1 MNLKTK
7 MIIGSI
13 TSIFLTV
20 LILWVIFSFEK
31 GFVEDSYDKSRQNG
45 LNIAHLSYLDNAK
58 ATLQN
63 QQVTITRNRKLKSAI
78 RKQDIQK
85 ISGEISPLLNRLSAT
100 HVVSDIFIID
110 PSGTIL
116 FASDEAFLQKAFDSV
131 LVRQSLS
138 EVKTVSG
145 LEKNIDGHIAVNTVI
160 PINSR
165 GKVLGGVVLVRYYL
179 ELLPRMK
186 TAVSADVALYDME
199 RNHLVSSTNEAL
211 FKQVENGDT
220 IIAEQQAI
228 EDKTYDIAGIHLI
241 DTRGK
246 QIAHLVRAL
255 DATELAKKRQQHIIW
270 GMIAVAAWL
279 VLMIVLVNV
288 FARRAFKPLNE
299 MLSVAKKIQQT
310 GNMSLRIQVSSQD
323 EIGQAATAVNHTLDA
338 VGCVIEDANKT
349 LNKVAKGDFSARM
362 SIATEGDLKTLEV
375 AVNESVSALDRTMQ
389 AILTVVK
396 GIDTGDFSVRMDP
409 CVEATIRE
417 PVDQAMNRISHIIS
431 EVNLVLSGMAKGD
444 FSQKVQVVAQGELKT
459 LSDSTND
466 SIHQSELA
474 LDEILQVV
482 SALSQ
487 GDLAQ
492 RVKGAYSGKFEQVAL
507 GLNTS
512 LKNLSRLISDT
523 RLSTHNLVSDVEQI
537 YQGSQDLN
545 ERTQRQAASLEETT
559 ATMGQITQAVNQTSE
574 NAQLANQ
581 LSNSVKTQADKGA
594 EVMHSTIQSMED
606 IKEASHK
613 IEEIISLIDSIAF
626 QTNLLA
632 LNAAVEAARAGEHGR
647 GFAVVASE
655 VRNLAGKSSEA
666 ASDIKGLIENAVL
679 AVEQG
684 TQRAGQSDQA
694 LQDIVLGI
702 RKVSEVVAEISDAS
716 SEQSISINQI
726 STAVNEIDVATQQN
740 SALVEE
746 TTAASESM
754 KNETVT
760 LSELV
765 KTFKV

>member
-7 MIIGSI
+7 MVIGSI
-13 TSIFLTV
+13 ASIFLTV
-20 LILWVIFSFEK
+20 LILWIIFSFEK
-31 GFVEDSYDKSRQNG
+31 GFLEESYDKSRQNG
-45 LNIAHLSYLDNAK
+45 LNIAHLSYLDNTK
-58 ATLQN
+58 ATLKN

-78 RKQDIQK
+78 RKKDIQK

-110 PSGTIL
+110 PDGLIL
-116 FASDEAFLQKAFDSV
+116 FASDSALLQKTFDSS

-138 EVKTVSG
+138 EVKTISG
-145 LEKNIDGHIAVNTVI
+145 LEKNLDGHISINTVI

-165 GKVLGGVVLVRYYL
+165 GKILGGVILARYYF

-186 TAVSADVALYDME
+186 TAISADVALYDSG
-199 RNHLVSSTNEAL
+199 RNHLIASTNEVL
-211 FKQVENGDT
+211 FKKITDGVSVVAENRVIGD
-220 IIAEQQAI
+220 E
-228 EDKTYDIAGIHLI
+228 TYDMAGVHLT
-241 DTRGK
+241 DTQGVK
-246 QIAHLVRAL
+246 IAHLVRL
-255 DATELAKKRQQHIIW
+255 FDATAAAKKQQQYVIW
-270 GMIAVAAWL
+270 GIVAIVVWL
-279 VLMIVLVNV
+279 ILMIVLVNL
-288 FARRAFKPLNE
+288 FARKAFKPLNE
-299 MLSVAKKIQQT
+299 MLNVAQKIQQT

-323 EIGQAATAVNHTLDA
+323 EIGQAATAVNHTLDS
-338 VGCVIEDANKT
+338 VSTVIEDANET
-349 LNKVAKGDFSARM
+349 LNKVAKGDFSVRM
-362 SIATEGDLKTLEV
+362 SMAAEGDLKTLEV

-389 AILTVVK
+389 AILKVVK

-417 PVDQAMNRISHIIS
+417 PVDQAMNRISHVIE
-431 EVNLVLSGMAKGD
+431 EVNAVLSGMAKGD
-444 FSQKVQVVAQGELKT
+444 FSQKVQVAAEGELKA

-466 SIHQSELA
+466 SVHQAELA
-474 LDEILQVV
+474 LEEILQVV
-482 SALSQ
+482 FALSQ

-492 RVKGAYSGKFEQVAL
+492 TVKGAYSGKFGEVAN

-512 LKNLSRLISDT
+512 LKNLSCLIADT
-523 RLSTHNLVSDVEQI
+523 RLSIHNLVDNVDQI

-545 ERTQRQAASLEETT
+545 ERTQQQAASLEESTE
-559 ATMGQITQAVNQTSE
+559 TMANITQAVNQTSE
-574 NAQLANQ
+574 NTQLANE
-581 LSNSVKTQADKGA
+581 LSDSVKTQADKGA
-594 EVMHSTIQSMED
+594 EVMLSTIQSMED
-606 IKEASHK
+606 IRGASHK

-666 ASDIKGLIENAVL
+666 ASDIKGLIENAVQ

-684 TQRAGQSDQA
+684 TQRAEQSDKA
-694 LQDIVLGI
+694 LKEIVLGI

-716 SEQSISINQI
+716 SEQSTSINQI
-726 STAVNEIDVATQQN
+726 SIAVNEIDVATQQN
-740 SALVEE
+740 AALVEE

-754 KNETVT
+754 KKETET

-765 KTFKV
+765 KRFKV